1 MLVLFF
7 LLLQDQESSTSGVDE
22 SLLSCDTQGP
32 RKTPI
37 SSREYG
43 FSVEQS
49 IAQGLPIIPK
59 ERGRKGDHH
68 HPQINSQTSLQ
79 TLLRLANDWP
89 ADEVEPAAA
98 AAKPEQL
105 PAARP
110 VRSALRSPNSPPK
123 MCGPV
128 MFGANSRRTISPVRR
143 SQYNVQRRM
152 AAAKNGSCQ
161 AATAAV
167 HFVHPAYYPS
177 AAQGYLFFYPG
188 HMPPP
193 PQTHMSAYALGPAA
207 SPMLP
212 SAASAGQAV
221 TAGAPVRGRS
231 PHQHPRHPV
240 YTRPVSASRK
250 SPRQRQQQQQLQ
262 LPGSFPAA
270 AADMG
275 TPPSPPMLRQ

>member
-1 MLVLFF
+1 MSLPISLLIFLF
-7 LLLQDQESSTSGVDE
+7 LQDQESSTSGVDE
-22 SLLSCDTQGP
+22 SLLSCDALGPPP

-59 ERGRKGDHH
+59 GRKGEH

-89 ADEVEPAAA
+89 ADEEPVT
-98 AAKPEQL
+98 AKPE
-105 PAARP
+105 PPARP

-128 MFGANSRRTISPVRR
+128 VFGANSRRTISPVRR

-152 AAAKNGSCQ
+152 AKNGSCQ
-161 AATAAV
+161 AAGPTAAV

-177 AAQGYLFFYPG
+177 AQGYLFFYPG
-188 HMPPP
+188 HPLP
-193 PQTHMSAYALGPAA
+193 PQTHMSAYAMGPAA

-212 SAASAGQAV
+212 AAAAGQQA
-221 TAGAPVRGRS
+221 APVRGRS

-250 SPRQRQQQQQLQ
+250 SPRQRQQQQQLHQ
-262 LPGSFPAA
+262 LPAGSFQ

-275 TPPSPPMLRQ
+275 TPPSPPM